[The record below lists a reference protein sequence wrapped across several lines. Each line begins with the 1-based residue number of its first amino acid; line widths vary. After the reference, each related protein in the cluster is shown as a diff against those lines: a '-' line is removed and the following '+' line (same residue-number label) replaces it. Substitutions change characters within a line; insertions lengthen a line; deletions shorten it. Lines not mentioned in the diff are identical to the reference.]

1 MNIIRTA
8 TIFSPYLPKYI
19 ARRRRP
25 VTDFA
30 TSVTTCIRR
39 WRISTDSFISTI
51 GTARPY
57 RTKITTSPRYFSFDK
72 TAILA
77 EDSTPICLDRFSV
90 RRNSTRLDAAKAGK
104 SPEQCAGID
113 EKIKAPCGR
122 NPRSCIF
129 RIPGSFERAEPVA
142 IRRARSAEAASRH
155 ETVEHPDPP

>member
-30 TSVTTCIRR
+30 TSVTICIRR

-57 RTKITTSPRYFSFDK
+57 RTKITTSPRCFSFDK
-72 TAILA
+72 TATLA
-77 EDSTPICLDRFSV
+77 EGSTPICLDRFPSGRIRPTRCRQSGQEPGAA
-90 RRNSTRLDAAKAGK
+90 RRNRRK
-104 SPEQCAGID
+104 D
-113 EKIKAPCGR
+113 EDPCGR

-129 RIPGSFERAEPVA
+129 RIPGRFERAEPVA
-142 IRRARSAEAASRH
+142 VRRTQPAEATNRH